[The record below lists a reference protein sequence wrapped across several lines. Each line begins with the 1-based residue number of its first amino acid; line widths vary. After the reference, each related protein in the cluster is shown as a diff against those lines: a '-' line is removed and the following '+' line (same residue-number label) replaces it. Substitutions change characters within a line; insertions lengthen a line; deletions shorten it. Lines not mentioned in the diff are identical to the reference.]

1 MRKAPANPQEVAEFV
16 AIQALSFLASDPER
30 LGQFLTESG
39 IGPQTL
45 RTAAADPK
53 FLAGVLDFIVR
64 DDATVKAF
72 ADASKL
78 TPEAVANFTHEIRAM
93 AALNHPRLAAALDA
107 GQDGSVYYLVT
118 EFVPG
123 MHLRQL
129 VREKGPLSMAAAA
142 SIGGVRDR
150 LEAIV

>member
-1 MRKAPANPQEVAEFV
+1 MTKGTKTPQEVAEFV

-30 LGQFLTESG
+30 LGSFLTESG

-72 ADASKL
+72 ADASQL
-78 TPEAVANFTHEIRAM
+78 TPEAVTNAREV
-93 AALNHPRLAAALDA
+93 LDPRW
-107 GQDGSVYYLVT
+107 
-118 EFVPG
+118 E
-123 MHLRQL
+123 
-129 VREKGPLSMAAAA
+129 
-142 SIGGVRDR
+142 
-150 LEAIV
+150 

>member
-1 MRKAPANPQEVAEFV
+1 MTKGTKTPQEVAEFV

-30 LGQFLTESG
+30 LGSFLTESG

-72 ADASKL
+72 ADASQL
-78 TPEAVANFTHEIRAM
+78 TPEAVTHAREV
-93 AALNHPRLAAALDA
+93 LDPRWD
-107 GQDGSVYYLVT
+107 
-118 EFVPG
+118 
-123 MHLRQL
+123 
-129 VREKGPLSMAAAA
+129 
-142 SIGGVRDR
+142 
-150 LEAIV
+150 